1 MITAIVERERMQD
14 KLDKEKLDKEKE
26 ETRQFLLNFKDRRG
40 ETHQLDDQEKKLI
53 DIENEK
59 QWK

>member
-26 ETRQFLLNFKDRRG
+26 ETR
-40 ETHQLDDQEKKLI
+40 
-53 DIENEK
+53 
-59 QWK
+59 